1 MSSPHGTDGHGPAL
15 AVSVALE
22 RDGKYLLVLRANP
35 PAQHMYAFP
44 GGRVDPGE
52 TLEFAALR
60 ELEEETGLKAANPRA
75 FATFDLPSREP
86 DGQLSSHFL
95 LTVFLADDP
104 GGEAQALDD
113 AKAVG
118 WFTPDEIRR
127 LHAPDSMTTCMDMLA
142 SPGSTGATSQPG
154 GTD

>member
-1 MSSPHGTDGHGPAL
+1 MAVQTGDAAPGAAL

-52 TLEFAALR
+52 ALEAAALR
-60 ELEEETGLKAANPRA
+60 ELEEETGLRATNPRP
-75 FATFDLPSREP
+75 FMTFDL
-86 DGQLSSHFL
+86 SSDDTRSSFF

-104 GGEAQALDD
+104 GGTAVALDD

-118 WFTPDEIRR
+118 WFTPEQIAD
-127 LHAPDSMTTCMDMLA
+127 LPVPQSMTTCMDRLA
-142 SPGSTGATSQPG
+142 QALPAP
-154 GTD
+154 

>member
-1 MSSPHGTDGHGPAL
+1 MWKGQLMTTRNDATCDRPLL

-22 RDGKYLLVLRANP
+22 RDGRYLLVLRANP

-52 TLEFAALR
+52 ALDTAALR
-60 ELEEETGLKAANPRA
+60 ELEEETGLKATNPRP
-75 FATFDLPSREP
+75 FMTFDL
-86 DGQLSSHFL
+86 SSDDPGKTNTPGFI

-104 GGEAQALDD
+104 GGVPVALDD

-118 WFTPDEIRR
+118 WYTPAEISE
-127 LHAPDSMTTCMDMLA
+127 LPVPPSMTSCMKMLTE
-142 SPGSTGATSQPG
+142 SRSG
-154 GTD
+154 

>member
-1 MSSPHGTDGHGPAL
+1 MTAQTGDTPAAPQL

-22 RDGKYLLVLRANP
+22 RDGRYLLVLRANP

-52 TLEFAALR
+52 ALEAAALR
-60 ELEEETGLKAANPRA
+60 ELEEETGLKASNFRP
-75 FATFDLPSREP
+75 FMTFDLSADDPSEAGKP
-86 DGQLSSHFL
+86 SFI

-104 GGEAQALDD
+104 GGTAVAQDD

-118 WFTPDEIRR
+118 WFTPEEIRE
-127 LHAPDSMTTCMDMLA
+127 LPVPQSMTSCMDRLA
-142 SPGSTGATSQPG
+142 QALPTP
-154 GTD
+154 

>member
-1 MSSPHGTDGHGPAL
+1 MTDQNGAVSDGPPL

-22 RDGKYLLVLRANP
+22 RDGKFLLVLRANP

-52 TLEFAALR
+52 KLEDAALR

-75 FATFDLPSREP
+75 FATFDLGSDDPGGSV
-86 DGQLSSHFL
+86 SSHFL

-104 GGEAQALDD
+104 GGEPMAMDD

-118 WFTPDEIRR
+118 WFTPEQIRG
-127 LHAPDSMTTCMDMLA
+127 LPVPESMITCMGLLA
-142 SPGSTGATSQPG
+142 AVQS
-154 GTD
+154 

>member
-1 MSSPHGTDGHGPAL
+1 MTAQTGDVAPAPAL

-52 TLEFAALR
+52 ALEVAALR
-60 ELEEETGLKAANPRA
+60 ELEEETGLKASNPRP
-75 FATFDLPSREP
+75 FMTFDL
-86 DGQLSSHFL
+86 SSDDPGEVKRSDFF

-104 GGEAQALDD
+104 GGTAMALDD

-118 WFTPDEIRR
+118 WFTPEEIRES
-127 LHAPDSMTTCMDMLA
+127 PVPQSMTSCMHMLA
-142 SPGSTGATSQPG
+142 KVLPAH
-154 GTD
+154 

>member
-1 MSSPHGTDGHGPAL
+1 MAVQTGDTPPGAAL

-52 TLEFAALR
+52 ALEAAALR
-60 ELEEETGLKAANPRA
+60 ELEEETGLRATNPRP
-75 FATFDLPSREP
+75 FMTFDL
-86 DGQLSSHFL
+86 SSDDTRSNFF

-104 GGEAQALDD
+104 GGTAVALDD

-118 WFTPDEIRR
+118 WFTPEQIVE
-127 LHAPDSMTTCMDMLA
+127 LPVPQSMTTCMDRLA
-142 SPGSTGATSQPG
+142 QALPAP
-154 GTD
+154 